1 VAFDKTE
8 EKKKEATHMNENS
21 IIKTLATIIVVAF
34 NFISFG
40 ADIKYQIVDLGT
52 LGGNYS
58 YATAINA
65 SGHVVGNSSLNDGN
79 SHAFVWYN
87 GSMRNLR
94 IPINSDA
101 RAINDSGQ
109 IVGSYYPSRGVMIRS
124 YLYSDGLI
132 QDIGDLDSFDTVA
145 YSINNRGHIIGTSST
160 RMFLYSNGSMQDLGL
175 DDNYIVAGINNLGN
189 IVGYHYLQGGEIYSF
204 IYMDGTIRD
213 INTDY
218 YSFSSCIN
226 DKNQIAGAFYA
237 NNDSYMHPYFY
248 DGSLKD
254 IGTLGGNN
262 GYSLGINYN
271 GEVVGYSQTSN
282 GNDHAFIY
290 SADKMKDLNSV
301 LLNGLG
307 WTLTRATGINT
318 AGQIVGNGI
327 NPSGQQ
333 RAFLLN
339 PVSTAPIQVISNI
352 PTQLILGVCPV
363 KDPAKNS
370 LVVIT
375 HGWQRNIAGHP
386 SPDVSFIYGMS
397 TNISNNL
404 TSRGINNWQVF
415 GYNWVSNAWIFSAD
429 DALNNAKQEG
439 KHLGESIVAQGWT
452 HVHLIAHSAGAA
464 LIQSATEAIKNANSS
479 IVVHETF
486 LDPFVDSNLGGVYT
500 YGRRA
505 NWADQY
511 FCRDGETVWDPFSNM
526 FVLAPY
532 TQSPVFHSYNVDVSF
547 LDPYRVSYNKF
558 SSTPNGV
565 QITETCSMYVQT
577 THGWPVDFYMNT
589 ITGNTTADYAGFG
602 FSLSE
607 EGGNWNAV
615 SGYGVGNGTE
625 FNPSVPV
632 RVLGTNLVCTAVT
645 PKASSYSDFIP
656 DFTQSPTI
664 QSATGII
671 QKYMDHVNLLSGSPV
686 WLSTVIIPTNPV
698 NFVSFD
704 AEFTSSV
711 GAQGVL
717 VVLWD
722 TNTIGT
728 LDERFIEPGLQHY
741 RFSFSKAEA
750 NSLHFLGLHL
760 DTFTDIQS
768 VVTLTNVVFNYVGV
782 TQPFSLSMVTNTVNN
797 LRMWRLD
804 GEAGFNYNVQAS
816 TNLNSFD
823 WTDIAILENTNG
835 AVFFYDTNQ
844 NMYNQRF
851 YRAVAPY

>member
-1 VAFDKTE
+1 
-8 EKKKEATHMNENS
+8 MNKNS
-21 IIKTLATIIVVAF
+21 VIKIVATIIVVAF
-34 NFISFG
+34 NFISNG
-40 ADIKYQIVDLGT
+40 ADVKYQIVDLGT
-52 LGGNYS
+52 LGGNSS

-65 SGHVVGNSSLNDGN
+65 SGRVVGDSALSNGRPC
-79 SHAFVWYN
+79 AFVWYN
-87 GSMRNLR
+87 GSIQGLIAPNKAL
-94 IPINSDA
+94 SYA
-101 RAINDSGQ
+101 AAINDNNQ
-109 IVGSYYPSRGVMIRS
+109 IAGSYRLFAGVMRYI
-124 YLYSDGLI
+124 YLYSDGLM
-132 QDIGDLDSFDTVA
+132 QTGDIGDVFVA
-145 YSINNRGHIIGTSST
+145 AHGINNSGQIVCSDSRHI
-160 RMFLYSNGSMQDLGL
+160 FLYSNGSMRDLGL
-175 DDNYIVAGINNLGN
+175 DYYYNVAGINNLGN
-189 IVGYHYLQGGEIYSF
+189 IVGDYSSSGSGETRSF
-204 IYMDGTIRD
+204 IYINGTMMD

-218 YSFSSCIN
+218 SSAGYCIN
-226 DKNQIAGAFYA
+226 DKNQIAGAVYA
-237 NNDSYMHPYFY
+237 KNGSYTHPYFY

-271 GEVVGYSQTSN
+271 GEVVGCSQTSD
-282 GNDHAFIY
+282 GDDHAFIY
-290 SADKMKDLNSV
+290 SAGKMKDLNSV

-318 AGQIVGNGI
+318 AGQIVGSGI

-339 PVSTAPIQVISNI
+339 PVSMAPIQVITNT
-352 PTQLILGVCPV
+352 PAQLTLGICPV

-375 HGWQRNIAGHP
+375 HGWQPPSANILFV
-386 SPDVSFIYGMS
+386 DNMS
-397 TNISNNL
+397 SAIINNL
-404 TSRGINNWQVF
+404 SGHGVNNWQVF
-415 GYNWVSNAWIFSAD
+415 GYKWLNGAKVFNPS

-452 HVHLIAHSAGAA
+452 HVHFIAHSAGAA
-464 LIQSATEAIKNANSS
+464 LIQSATEVIKTANSS

-486 LDPFVDSNLGGVYT
+486 LDPFVDSNLGGIYT

-505 NWADQY
+505 DWADQY

-526 FVLAPY
+526 FVFAPY

-547 LDPYRVSYNKF
+547 LDSHKTSYNKF

-565 QITETCSMYVQT
+565 QITETCTKYVKT
-577 THGWPVDFYMNT
+577 THGWPVEFYMNT
-589 ITGNTTADYAGFG
+589 ITGNTTTDYASFG
-602 FSLSE
+602 FALSK
-607 EGGNWNAV
+607 EGGNWDAV

-625 FNPSVPV
+625 LNPSVPI

-645 PKASSYSDFIP
+645 PRTSSYFNFIP

-664 QSATGII
+664 QSETGII
-671 QKYMDHVNLLSGSPV
+671 QKYMDHINLLSGSPV
-686 WLSTVIIPTNPV
+686 WLSTVVIPTNPV

-711 GAQGVL
+711 GARGVL
-717 VVLWD
+717 TVLWD

-741 RFSFSKAEA
+741 RFSFLRAEA
-750 NSLHFLGLHL
+750 NSLHFLGLRL
-760 DTFTDIQS
+760 EPFIDIQS
-768 VVTLTNVVFNYVGV
+768 SLTLTNVVFNYVGV
-782 TQPFSLSMVTNTVNN
+782 TQPFSLSIATNTVNN

-804 GEAGFNYNVQAS
+804 GEAGFNYSVQAS
-816 TNLNSFD
+816 TNLNSSD

-835 AVFFYDTNQ
+835 AVFFYDADQ
-844 NMYNQRF
+844 NIYNQRF